1 MRKRIVEISAV
12 GPLRTGIAVGVVAA
26 SLTLLGGTAGLVVS
40 GFELAGLLDG
50 PAVEE
55 TAGETGA
62 ETGAETGGER
72 AGETGRAAGDG
83 PEPESSETEDSG
95 NGDAGTGP
103 SPEAQAVAGLT
114 AVTGALGV
122 ALLTL
127 AALIGGFL
135 AGALSAIVY
144 NLTAGVAG
152 GIRVELEDR

>member
-55 TAGETGA
+55 TAGETGG
-62 ETGAETGGER
+62 ERTGETGG
-72 AGETGRAAGDG
+72 AAEDG
-83 PEPESSETEDSG
+83 PEPESSETEDAG

-114 AVTGALGV
+114 AITGALGV